1 MSGIGELTPERTP
14 GGSSAAAL
22 GASPNAPTPGTAIAA
37 DLEGTDA

>member
-1 MSGIGELTPERTP
+1 MSSLGELSTEHTP

-22 GASPNAPTPGTAIAA
+22 GASPNASTPGTVTAA